1 MLFGLFLF
9 IAKEGISI
17 LLIIEVKHIEVK
29 HVEVK
34 HVEVKHVEVKHVEV
48 KHVDKYTKSF
58 VYLIR
63 YYL

>member
-1 MLFGLFLF
+1 VLFGLFLF

-34 HVEVKHVEVKHVEV
+34 HVEVKHVEVKHV
-48 KHVDKYTKSF
+48 DKYTKSF
-58 VYLIR
+58 VYLIIKT
-63 YYL
+63 

>member
-34 HVEVKHVEVKHVEV
+34 HV
-48 KHVDKYTKSF
+48 DKYTKSF
-58 VYLIR
+58 VYLIIKT
-63 YYL
+63 

>member
-34 HVEVKHVEVKHVEV
+34 HVEVKHVEVKHV
-48 KHVDKYTKSF
+48 DKYTKSF

>member
-34 HVEVKHVEVKHVEV
+34 HVEVKHVEVKHV
-48 KHVDKYTKSF
+48 DKYTKSF
-58 VYLIR
+58 VYLIIKT
-63 YYL
+63 